1 MDMLEDYLRAVSRL
15 LPRAQREDV
24 VAELRDE
31 ILTRIEAR
39 EAERGRALTPDE
51 TEQLLREVGH
61 PIVVAARYRNEPQHA
76 VGPALYPYWAFFV
89 RLALVLEIAISAI
102 VFIARTAAGAD
113 PAQAMEQAVVSG
125 LTGAMTLIGFATAAA
140 WIIERKAVT
149 IGYVNTWSVRDLRFL
164 DFALWDWSDVSDL
177 LAGRR
182 PGPDR
187 RPSGAAYRH
196 DPDWRLRQSSAASG
210 VAAIVCGVVCILW
223 WLGLISFGLR
233 PVPVDFG
240 ALDIDPGRLA
250 QVDWPGLKAV
260 LYWPVVIYC
269 GALILFGAAM
279 LAWPRG
285 VRLRGALDI
294 ALGMAGMGLALWLWT
309 TSPLAPILQP
319 GPASELIG
327 RVLEFFRHPLPVPLE
342 LAATLVVLIS
352 AVGAAFR
359 TLGGLWELLTGA
371 SVRRAGF

>member
-31 ILTRIEAR
+31 ILRRIEAR

-102 VFIARTAAGAD
+102 VFIARAAAGAD

-233 PVPVDFG
+233 PGPVSLG
-240 ALDIDPGRLA
+240 ALDIDPA
-250 QVDWPGLKAV
+250 SGLG
-260 LYWPVVIYC
+260 I
-269 GALILFGAAM
+269 
-279 LAWPRG
+279 
-285 VRLRGALDI
+285 
-294 ALGMAGMGLALWLWT
+294 
-309 TSPLAPILQP
+309 
-319 GPASELIG
+319 
-327 RVLEFFRHPLPVPLE
+327 LE
-342 LAATLVVLIS
+342 LKSSVPKYAPPA
-352 AVGAAFR
+352 R
-359 TLGGLWELLTGA
+359 TA
-371 SVRRAGF
+371 SR